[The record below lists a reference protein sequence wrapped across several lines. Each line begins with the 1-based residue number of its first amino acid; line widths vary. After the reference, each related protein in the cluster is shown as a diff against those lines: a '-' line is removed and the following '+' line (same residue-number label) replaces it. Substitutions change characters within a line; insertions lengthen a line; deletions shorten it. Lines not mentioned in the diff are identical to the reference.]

1 MRDETFWKGMMG
13 AVIGGVLLLQAAG
26 PLGGLLGAA
35 AGAIMGAALNR
46 IARHRA

>member
-1 MRDETFWKGMMG
+1 MRDETFWYGMMG
-13 AVIGGVLLLQAAG
+13 SAICGVLLLQVAG
-26 PLGGLLGAA
+26 PLGGLLGAV

>member
-1 MRDETFWKGMMG
+1 MQDETFWYGMMG
-13 AVIGGVLLLQAAG
+13 AVICGVLLLQVAG

-35 AGAIMGAALNR
+35 AGAILGATLPR